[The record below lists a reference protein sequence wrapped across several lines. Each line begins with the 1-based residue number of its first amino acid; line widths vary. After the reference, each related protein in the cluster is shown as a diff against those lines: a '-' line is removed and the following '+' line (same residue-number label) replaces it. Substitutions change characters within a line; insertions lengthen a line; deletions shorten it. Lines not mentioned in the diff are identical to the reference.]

1 MGAGHSKLQTG
12 ALPPGPMDTGDL
24 SQSGVLFRDSAT
36 FNTRN
41 VTRADNP
48 SCKLTVYLDN
58 GHSFVRLENKAR
70 GVDIARGLY
79 PVSATR
85 WEVIPQNA
93 EGSLDDDHELDSLSH
108 SEAPPADPRVP
119 RDEKPD
125 PVDEVLEPFVDHNQ
139 CPVREVVGDL
149 GRVRR
154 LLLASVV
161 SGGAKLAGRRSQGKV
176 SCSVGVDRYS
186 YEILSKTQQ
195 GVVLDEA
202 IEFKTYYHNEINDIP
217 KVTFFISQQEAI
229 RVEKYISEYADA
241 CDKGEESCIYQGLGF
256 NCVDFAQEAFSK
268 TGYPGHFI
276 QYFTSSLLD
285 QHLGVAGLY
294 AGSYHPLV
302 KTAKSIGGTLML
314 VAIVGKYVPKLTE
327 AVRSVASWMCGWVW
341 PEQQAVAAT
350 KVDVSELK
358 QLHGRLQSANL
369 SCEAFWESY
378 EAIDAEA
385 KKLISNSV
393 DLQTRFDDLEKLIK
407 TEGYDGRHQSFIYKE
422 LQNIQDGF
430 TEFFRKANNMKS
442 AKNSH

>member
-1 MGAGHSKLQTG
+1 MDAGHNKLQTG
-12 ALPPGPMDTGDL
+12 ALPPGPMDTGGI
-24 SQSGVLFRDSAT
+24 SQSSVLLRDSAT
-36 FNTRN
+36 FNARN

-48 SCKLTVYLDN
+48 SCKLTVYLDY

-85 WEVIPQNA
+85 WEVIPQDA
-93 EGSLDDDHELDSLSH
+93 EGSLDDHELDSLSH
-108 SEAPPADPRVP
+108 SEVPPADPPLP
-119 RDEKPD
+119 RDENPD
-125 PVDEVLEPFVDHNQ
+125 PVDEVPEPFVAHNQ

-154 LLLASVV
+154 LLLASAV

-176 SCSVGVDRYS
+176 SCSVGVGRYS

-195 GVVLDEA
+195 GAVLDEA
-202 IEFKTYYHNEINDIP
+202 IEFKTYYHNDINDIP

-241 CDKGEESCIYQGLGF
+241 CDKGEESCIFQGLGF

-285 QHLGVAGLY
+285 QHVGLAGLY
-294 AGSYHPLV
+294 AGSYHPVV
-302 KTAKSIGGTLML
+302 KTTTSIGGTLML

-327 AVRSVASWMCGWVW
+327 AVRSVGSWMCGWVW

-358 QLHGRLQSANL
+358 QLHSRLQSANL

-378 EAIDAEA
+378 EASDAQA
-385 KKLISNSV
+385 KKLISDSV
-393 DLQTRFDDLEKLIK
+393 DLQARFDYVEKLIK
-407 TEGYDGRHQSFIYKE
+407 TEGYDGEHQSFINKE
-422 LQNIQDGF
+422 LQSIRGGF
-430 TEFFRKANNMKS
+430 TEFFRKANEI
-442 AKNSH
+442 KNAQ